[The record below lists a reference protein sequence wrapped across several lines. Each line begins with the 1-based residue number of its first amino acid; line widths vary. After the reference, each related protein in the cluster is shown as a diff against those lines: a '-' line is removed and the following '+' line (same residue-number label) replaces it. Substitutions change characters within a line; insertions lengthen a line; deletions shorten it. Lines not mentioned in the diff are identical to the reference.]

1 MKSWIILKGDVSILL
16 NFRHNING
24 EDLVIAVAQDHETG
38 EVLMV
43 AYMNREALKRT
54 LETGMAHYWST
65 SRGRIWLKGESSG
78 HVQHVKEVLV
88 DCDMDAVVL
97 LVEQEG
103 GACHTGYRSCFYRSI
118 EGDELRVRE
127 DAVKVFDPEEIY
139 GDG

>member
-78 HVQHVKEVLV
+78 HGS
-88 DCDMDAVVL
+88 M
-97 LVEQEG
+97 
-103 GACHTGYRSCFYRSI
+103 
-118 EGDELRVRE
+118 
-127 DAVKVFDPEEIY
+127 
-139 GDG
+139 

>member
-97 LVEQEG
+97 IVEQEG

>member
-1 MKSWIILKGDVSILL
+1 MWIILKGDVSILL

>member
-103 GACHTGYRSCFYRSI
+103 GACHTGYKSCFYRSI

>member
-1 MKSWIILKGDVSILL
+1 MLL

-97 LVEQEG
+97 IVEQEG

>member
-54 LETGMAHYWST
+54 LETGVAHYWST

-103 GACHTGYRSCFYRSI
+103 GACHTGYKSCFYRSI

>member
-1 MKSWIILKGDVSILL
+1 MRWLIKSKGDVNILL

-24 EDLVIAVAQDHETG
+24 EDLIIAVAQDHETG

-43 AYMNREALKRT
+43 AYMNREALRRT
-54 LETGMAHYWST
+54 LETGTAHYWST
-65 SRGRIWLKGESSG
+65 SRGKLWLKGESSG
-78 HVQHVKEVLV
+78 HVQRVKDVLV
-88 DCDMDAVVL
+88 DCDGDAVVL
-97 LVEQEG
+97 KVEQEG

-118 EGDELRVRE
+118 DGDELRVRK

>member
-1 MKSWIILKGDVSILL
+1 MLL

>member
-1 MKSWIILKGDVSILL
+1 MKSWIILKGYVSILL

-103 GACHTGYRSCFYRSI
+103 GACHTGYKSCFYRSI